1 MHVSLIFYHPWS
13 CWESCPCLGPGLV
26 MTGCHG
32 PGLGTPGHG
41 SLWYHYFVCA
51 EFYLLAKTYSEGSHL
66 TLHWREMVLC
76 VQKEAEQWHLDFTL
90 MEQVIVFKTWVW
102 INTSLPTTIKCF
114 LYPKEGSSRKVDE
127 FIVLFYCWDTYKKM
141 IQPAINN
148 KTPHPPACRR
158 ESAAWNNVPKATLA
172 AASLLRH
179 HWLRIPGSLKFLFMF
194 VQE

>member
-26 MTGCHG
+26 MTGCHS

-41 SLWYHYFVCA
+41 SLWYHCFVCA
-51 EFYLLAKTYSEGSHL
+51 EFYLLAKTYLEGSHL

-90 MEQVIVFKTWVW
+90 MEQVIVFKTWLW

-148 KTPHPPACRR
+148 KTPHPQ
-158 ESAAWNNVPKATLA
+158 LA
-172 AASLLRH
+172 EGSLQLGIMSQRQLTAASLLRH